1 MAKYKV
7 VVHMDD
13 VMYLLDAP
21 SATEAACEARRL
33 VESNPTA
40 VLNEA
45 VVGIDAEPDEDEEN

>member
-1 MAKYKV
+1 MMRQTCQWNPPGLPGGAV
-7 VVHMDD
+7 
-13 VMYLLDAP
+13 
-21 SATEAACEARRL
+21 SEAACEARRL

>member
-7 VVHMDD
+7 TISMDD
-13 VMYLLDAP
+13 VCYFLDAP

-45 VVGIDAEPDEDEEN
+45 VIGIDAEPDEEEA